1 MQRGGNVR
9 KFLLRKGRTFG
20 FKSLMTEPSGQ
31 QGLSHLVGRKKEKK
45 KGNILVRGDGGVVGW
60 VEGMERF
67 LQIFILSG
75 RHRVRTS
82 RPTLGDAITRRPS
95 CQQIP
100 PLSSSFFPTPN
111 CNLDVML

>member
-31 QGLSHLVGRKKEKK
+31 QGLRHLVGRKKKRK
-45 KGNILVRGDGGVVGW
+45 NILARGNGGVVGW

>member
-31 QGLSHLVGRKKEKK
+31 QGLSHLVGRKKEKN

-67 LQIFILSG
+67 
-75 RHRVRTS
+75 
-82 RPTLGDAITRRPS
+82 
-95 CQQIP
+95 CK
-100 PLSSSFFPTPN
+100 SSF
-111 CNLDVML
+111 CQGGVE